1 MQTMAGR
8 HRGGQAGGGVAEGVD
23 PTVGEVGLA
32 RGSPTLQSRKKDP
45 RRMTIPTGWD
55 RLSSDLERAIMTE
68 SESHLVTMAGTTA
81 EQILIMNDETR
92 TMTDLIPTPGDM
104 TRTTDPL
111 PLPIL
116 TTAALLHP
124 QIPLTGGPTQS
135 RTVDPMI
142 TAEIIMMRIDP
153 HPQSRIDLS
162 RNQRSLIMLT
172 SHQGIS
178 CLERQKP
185 LMWPHRLS

>member
-23 PTVGEVGLA
+23 LTGGEVGLA
-32 RGSPTLQSRKKDP
+32 RGSPTLQSRKRDP
-45 RRMTIPTGWD
+45 RRMTILTGWD
-55 RLSSDLERAIMTE
+55 CLSSDLERAIMTE

-124 QIPLTGGPTQS
+124 QTPLTGGPTQS

-142 TAEIIMMRIDP
+142 MAEIITTRIDP

>member
-23 PTVGEVGLA
+23 LTGGEVVSA
-32 RGSPTLQSRKKDP
+32 RGSPTLQNRKRDP
-45 RRMTIPTGWD
+45 LRMTIPTGWD
-55 RLSSDLERAIMTE
+55 RLSSDIER
-68 SESHLVTMAGTTA
+68 TMAGTTA
-81 EQILIMNDETR
+81 EQILIMTEETL
-92 TMTDLIPTPGDM
+92 TTTDLISTPGDM

-124 QIPLTGGPTQS
+124 QTPLTGGPTQS

-142 TAEIIMMRIDP
+142 TAEIITTRIDP